1 MSEKPNQLA
10 EEPLKNILGRTAGKL
25 EKKFGIKTP
34 LELLYFFPRR
44 YHELGELTAFS
55 GLILG
60 EEQSVIAQIADS
72 SRRRTRG
79 GKWMLSL
86 QLSDGENL
94 MDAVFWAKSQH
105 LISWMSSQLQVGQT
119 KLFSGRPSLYRGR
132 LQLSHPSYQEVDD
145 ENLDAASNQAAKVQ
159 AQRPEPIYPA
169 KAGLPTW
176 TTQKAIAVVLELL
189 KSQPLTDPLPAN
201 IRNEQGLLE
210 LNVALEQIHRPQT
223 RGHFEQARDRFR
235 YEEAF
240 VLQTA
245 LAQRRQELAEDAPIL
260 KPVPGGYSERV
271 SSSLPFSLT
280 DSQQRALADIGKRIA
295 SPRPM
300 NVLLQGDVGS
310 GKTVVSLLAMLR
322 AIDGGRQGIFMA
334 PTEVLVHQHF
344 STLVSLLGKYA
355 QSGGFTLRGGEGV
368 PIYRLTSSMP
378 AAEKRRTL
386 DALKTGQP
394 ALIVGTHALLSKR
407 VILTSPGVVVID
419 EQHKFGVR
427 QRDRLRQAESGT
439 PHLLV
444 MTATPIPRS
453 VAMTSFGD
461 LDFMTLQGMPPGRA
475 KVETFRVDTT
485 NRAWTARTWQRAAEE
500 IKAGHRVFVVC
511 PAINPGT
518 QSEEGTTLIEN
529 EAAAETTA
537 AAGKEPLANVWDT
550 VNKLRTLPV
559 LDGIEIG
566 MLHGQMGA
574 EEKDRAMADFTSGKT
589 PILVSTTVIEV
600 GVDVPQATMM
610 VIMDAD
616 RFGLAQLHQLR
627 GRIGRGKFGGV
638 CLVWSKEQPDTLA
651 SSRLDAFTKTTDGF
665 KLASIDLQLRESG
678 NILGDS
684 QSGRASSLKILDL
697 LADEEVISQ
706 ARKDAKQLVEADPQL
721 KQHQGLQQAISKRI
735 SEEEQEFLERG

>member
-1 MSEKPNQLA
+1 MSEQETPAA
-10 EEPLKNILGRTAGKL
+10 EEPLKKVLGRVAGKL
-25 EKKFGIKTP
+25 EKKFGLQTT
-34 LELLYFFPRR
+34 LDLLYFFPRR
-44 YHELGELTAFS
+44 YHELGELTSFS
-55 GLILG
+55 QLTLG

-105 LISWMSSQLQVGQT
+105 LINWMSTQMQVGQT

-132 LQLSHPSYQEVDD
+132 LQLSHPSYQEVSD
-145 ENLDAASNQAAKVQ
+145 ENLDVTSNQAAKAQ

-169 KAGLPTW
+169 KVGLPTW
-176 TTQKAIAVVLELL
+176 TTQKAIAVVLDQL
-189 KSQPLTDPLPAN
+189 KFRPLPDPLPTE
-201 IRNEQGLLE
+201 IRKEQGLLE
-210 LNVALEQIHRPQT
+210 INTALEQIHRPQT
-223 RGHFEQARDRFR
+223 RADYQAARSRFR

-240 VLQTA
+240 VLQAA
-245 LAQRRQELAEDAPIL
+245 LAERRQELAEDAPVL
-260 KPVPGGYSERV
+260 KELPGGFTERV
-271 SSSLPFSLT
+271 AASLPFALT
-280 DSQQRALADIGKRIA
+280 DFQQQALADIGERLQ

-300 NVLLQGDVGS
+300 NLLLQGDVGS

-322 AIDGGRQGIFMA
+322 AVDGGRQGIFMA

-344 STLVSLLGKYA
+344 STLTGLLGEYA
-355 QSGGFTLRGGEGV
+355 QPGGFTLRGTEGV

-378 AAEKRRTL
+378 TAEKNRTL

-394 ALIVGTHALLSKR
+394 ALIVGTHALLSQR
-407 VILTSPGVVVID
+407 VMLTSPGVVVID

-461 LDFMTLQGMPPGRA
+461 LDLLTLKGMPPGRT
-475 KVETFRVDTT
+475 KVETFRVDTA
-485 NRAWTARTWQRAAEE
+485 NRTWTARTWQRAAEE
-500 IKAGHRVFVVC
+500 IAAGHRVFVVC
-511 PAINPGT
+511 PAINPGST
-518 QSEEGTTLIEN
+518 SADGAEGEEGED
-529 EAAAETTA
+529 AR
-537 AAGKEPLANVWDT
+537 EPIANVSDT
-550 VNKLRTLPV
+550 VSQLRSLPA
-559 LDGIEIG
+559 LKGIEIG
-566 MLHGQMGA
+566 ILHGQMSA
-574 EEKDRAMADFTSGKT
+574 EEKDQAMADFTAGRT
-589 PILVSTTVIEV
+589 PLLVATTVIEV
-600 GVDVPQATMM
+600 GVDVPEATMM
-610 VIMDAD
+610 VILDAD

-638 CLVWSKEQPDTLA
+638 CLVWSRVQPDTLA
-651 SSRLDAFTKTTDGF
+651 SRRLDAFTKTTDGF
-665 KLASIDLQLRESG
+665 ELAAFDLQLRESG
-678 NILGDS
+678 DILGDS

-706 ARKDAKQLVEADPQL
+706 ARKDAKHLVAGDPHLQ
-721 KQHQGLQQAISKRI
+721 QHQVLQQAIARRV

>member
-1 MSEKPNQLA
+1 MSNKSNSLA
-10 EEPLKNILGRTAGKL
+10 GASLKNILGRAAGKL

-86 QLSDGENL
+86 QLSDGETL

-105 LISWMSSQLQVGQT
+105 LINWMSSQLQVGQT

-132 LQLSHPSYQEVDD
+132 LQLSHPSYQEVED

-189 KSQPLTDPLPAN
+189 KSQPLDDPLPAD
-201 IRNEQGLLE
+201 IRVEQGLLE
-210 LNVALEQIHRPQT
+210 LNTALEQIHRPQT
-223 RGHFEQARDRFR
+223 RGHYEAARNRFR

-240 VLQTA
+240 VLQAA
-245 LAQRRQELAEDAPIL
+245 LAERRQELAEDAPIL
-260 KPVPGGYSERV
+260 EEVSEGFTEKV
-271 SSSLPFSLT
+271 ASTLPFALT
-280 DSQQRALADIGKRIA
+280 DSQQQALADIGQRIA
-295 SPRPM
+295 SARPM

-322 AIDGGRQGIFMA
+322 AVDGGRQGVFMA
-334 PTEVLVHQHF
+334 PTEVLVQQHF
-344 STLVSLLGKYA
+344 STLINLLGQYA
-355 QSGGFTLRGGEGV
+355 QPGGFTLRGGEGV

-378 AAEKRRTL
+378 TAEKRRTL

-444 MTATPIPRS
+444 MTATPMPRS

-475 KVETFRVDTT
+475 KVATFRV
-485 NRAWTARTWQRAAEE
+485 NRSWTARTWQRAAEE

-511 PAINPGT
+511 PAIKPGT
-518 QSEEGTTLIEN
+518 QSEEGATLLEDEDAAESI
-529 EAAAETTA
+529 AAAA
-537 AAGKEPLANVWDT
+537 KEPLANVYDT
-550 VNKLRTLPV
+550 VNQLRTLPV

-566 MLHGQMGA
+566 MLHGQMDA

-589 PILVSTTVIEV
+589 PLLVSTTVIEV

-610 VIMDAD
+610 VILDAD

-638 CLVWSKEQPDTLA
+638 CLVWSGAQPDTLA
-651 SSRLDAFTKTTDGF
+651 SNRLDAFTKTTDGF
-665 KLASIDLQLRESG
+665 ELAAIDLQLRESG

-697 LADEEVISQ
+697 LADEKVISQ
-706 ARKDAKQLVEADPQL
+706 ARKDAKRLVEADPQL
-721 KQHQGLQQAISKRI
+721 QQHQVLQQAISRRV

>member
-1 MSEKPNQLA
+1 MSEQETPAA
-10 EEPLKNILGRTAGKL
+10 EEPLKKVLGRVAGKL
-25 EKKFGIKTP
+25 EKKFGLQTT
-34 LELLYFFPRR
+34 LDLLYFFPRR
-44 YHELGELTAFS
+44 YHELGELTSFS
-55 GLILG
+55 QLTLG

-105 LISWMSSQLQVGQT
+105 LINWMSTQMQVGQT

-132 LQLSHPSYQEVDD
+132 LQLSHPSYQEVSD
-145 ENLDAASNQAAKVQ
+145 ENLDVTSNQAAKVQ

-169 KAGLPTW
+169 KVGLPTW
-176 TTQKAIAVVLELL
+176 TTQKAIAVVLDQL
-189 KSQPLTDPLPAN
+189 KFRPLPDPLPAE
-201 IRNEQGLLE
+201 IRKEQGLLE
-210 LNVALEQIHRPQT
+210 INTALEQIHRPQT
-223 RGHFEQARDRFR
+223 RADYQAARSRFR

-240 VLQTA
+240 VLQAA
-245 LAQRRQELAEDAPIL
+245 LAERRQELAEDAPVL
-260 KPVPGGYSERV
+260 KELPGGFTERV
-271 SSSLPFSLT
+271 AASLPFALT
-280 DSQQRALADIGKRIA
+280 DFQQQALADIGERLQ

-300 NVLLQGDVGS
+300 NLLLQGDVGS
-310 GKTVVSLLAMLR
+310 GKTVVSLLVMLR
-322 AIDGGRQGIFMA
+322 AVDGGRQGIFMA

-344 STLVSLLGKYA
+344 STLTGLLGEYA
-355 QSGGFTLRGGEGV
+355 QPGGFTLRGTEGV

-378 AAEKRRTL
+378 TAEKNRTL

-394 ALIVGTHALLSKR
+394 ALIVGTHALLSQR
-407 VILTSPGVVVID
+407 VMLTSPGVVVID

-461 LDFMTLQGMPPGRA
+461 LDLLTLKGMPPGRT
-475 KVETFRVDTT
+475 KVETFRVDTA
-485 NRAWTARTWQRAAEE
+485 NRTWTARTWQRAAEE
-500 IKAGHRVFVVC
+500 IAAGHRVFVVC
-511 PAINPGT
+511 PAINPGST
-518 QSEEGTTLIEN
+518 SADGAEGEEGED
-529 EAAAETTA
+529 AR
-537 AAGKEPLANVWDT
+537 EPIANVSDT
-550 VNKLRTLPV
+550 VSQLRSLPA
-559 LDGIEIG
+559 LKGIEIG
-566 MLHGQMGA
+566 ILHGQMSA
-574 EEKDRAMADFTSGKT
+574 EEKDQAMADFTAGRT
-589 PILVSTTVIEV
+589 PLLVATTVIEV
-600 GVDVPQATMM
+600 GVDVPEATMM
-610 VIMDAD
+610 VILDAD

-638 CLVWSKEQPDTLA
+638 CLVWSRVQPDTLA
-651 SSRLDAFTKTTDGF
+651 SRRLDAFTKTTDGF
-665 KLASIDLQLRESG
+665 ELAAFDLQLRESG
-678 NILGDS
+678 DILGDS

-706 ARKDAKQLVEADPQL
+706 ARKDAKHLVAGDPHLQ
-721 KQHQGLQQAISKRI
+721 QHQVLQQAIARRV

>member
-1 MSEKPNQLA
+1 MSEQETPVA
-10 EEPLKNILGRTAGKL
+10 EEPLKKVLGRVAGKL
-25 EKKFGIKTP
+25 EKKFGLQTT
-34 LELLYFFPRR
+34 LDLLYFFPRR
-44 YHELGELTAFS
+44 YHELGELTSFS
-55 GLILG
+55 QLTLG

-105 LISWMSSQLQVGQT
+105 LINWMSTQMQVGQT

-132 LQLSHPSYQEVDD
+132 LQLSHPSYQEVSD
-145 ENLDAASNQAAKVQ
+145 ENLDVTSNQAAKVQ

-169 KAGLPTW
+169 KVGLPTW
-176 TTQKAIAVVLELL
+176 TTQKAIAVVLDQL
-189 KSQPLTDPLPAN
+189 KFRPLPDPLPAE
-201 IRNEQGLLE
+201 IRKEQGLLE
-210 LNVALEQIHRPQT
+210 INTALEQIHHPQT
-223 RGHFEQARDRFR
+223 RADYQAARSRFR

-240 VLQTA
+240 VLQAA
-245 LAQRRQELAEDAPIL
+245 LAERRQELAEDAPVL
-260 KPVPGGYSERV
+260 KELPGGFTERV
-271 SSSLPFSLT
+271 AASLPFALT
-280 DSQQRALADIGKRIA
+280 DFQQQALADIGERLQ

-300 NVLLQGDVGS
+300 NLLLQGDVGS

-322 AIDGGRQGIFMA
+322 AVDGGRQGIFMA

-344 STLVSLLGKYA
+344 STLTGLLGEYA
-355 QSGGFTLRGGEGV
+355 QPGGFTLRGTEGV

-378 AAEKRRTL
+378 TAEKNRTL

-394 ALIVGTHALLSKR
+394 ALIVGTHALLSQR
-407 VILTSPGVVVID
+407 VMLTSPGVVVID

-461 LDFMTLQGMPPGRA
+461 LDLLTLKGMPPGRT
-475 KVETFRVDTT
+475 KVETFRVDTA
-485 NRAWTARTWQRAAEE
+485 NRTWTARTWQRAAEE
-500 IKAGHRVFVVC
+500 IAAGHRVFVVC
-511 PAINPGT
+511 PAINPGST
-518 QSEEGTTLIEN
+518 SADGAEGEEGED
-529 EAAAETTA
+529 AR
-537 AAGKEPLANVWDT
+537 EPIANVSDT
-550 VNKLRTLPV
+550 VSQLRSLPA
-559 LDGIEIG
+559 LKGIEIG
-566 MLHGQMGA
+566 ILYGQMSA
-574 EEKDRAMADFTSGKT
+574 EEKDQAMADFTAGRT
-589 PILVSTTVIEV
+589 PLLVATTVIEV
-600 GVDVPQATMM
+600 GVDVPEATMM
-610 VIMDAD
+610 VILDAD

-638 CLVWSKEQPDTLA
+638 CLVWSRVQPDTLA
-651 SSRLDAFTKTTDGF
+651 SRRLDAFTKTTDGF
-665 KLASIDLQLRESG
+665 ELAAFDLQLRESG
-678 NILGDS
+678 DILGDS

-706 ARKDAKQLVEADPQL
+706 ARKDAKHLVAGDPHLQ
-721 KQHQGLQQAISKRI
+721 QHQVLQQAIARRV

>member
-1 MSEKPNQLA
+1 MSEQETPAA
-10 EEPLKNILGRTAGKL
+10 EEPLKKVLGRVAGKL
-25 EKKFGIKTP
+25 EKKFGLQTT
-34 LELLYFFPRR
+34 LDLLYFFPRR
-44 YHELGELTAFS
+44 YHELGELTSFS
-55 GLILG
+55 QLTLG

-105 LISWMSSQLQVGQT
+105 LINWMSTQMQVGQT
-119 KLFSGRPSLYRGR
+119 ILFSGRPSLYRGR
-132 LQLSHPSYQEVDD
+132 LQLSHPSYQEVSD
-145 ENLDAASNQAAKVQ
+145 ENLDVTSNQAAKVQ

-169 KAGLPTW
+169 KVGLPTW
-176 TTQKAIAVVLELL
+176 TTQKAIAVVLDQL
-189 KSQPLTDPLPAN
+189 KFRPLPDPLPAE
-201 IRNEQGLLE
+201 IRKEQGLLE
-210 LNVALEQIHRPQT
+210 INTALEQIHRPQT
-223 RGHFEQARDRFR
+223 RADYQAARSRFR

-240 VLQTA
+240 VLQAA
-245 LAQRRQELAEDAPIL
+245 LAERRQELAEDAPVL
-260 KPVPGGYSERV
+260 KELPGGFTERV
-271 SSSLPFSLT
+271 AASLPFALT
-280 DSQQRALADIGKRIA
+280 DFQQQALADIGERLQ

-300 NVLLQGDVGS
+300 NLLLQGDVGS

-322 AIDGGRQGIFMA
+322 AVDGGRQGIFMA

-344 STLVSLLGKYA
+344 STLTGLLGEYA
-355 QSGGFTLRGGEGV
+355 QPGGFTLRGTEGV

-378 AAEKRRTL
+378 TAEKNRTL

-394 ALIVGTHALLSKR
+394 ALIVGTHALLSQR
-407 VILTSPGVVVID
+407 VMLTSPGVVVID

-461 LDFMTLQGMPPGRA
+461 LDLLTLKGMPPGRT
-475 KVETFRVDTT
+475 KVETFRVDTA
-485 NRAWTARTWQRAAEE
+485 NRTWTARTWQRAAEE
-500 IKAGHRVFVVC
+500 IAAGHRVFVVC
-511 PAINPGT
+511 PAINPGST
-518 QSEEGTTLIEN
+518 SADGAEGEEGED
-529 EAAAETTA
+529 AR
-537 AAGKEPLANVWDT
+537 EPIANVSDT
-550 VNKLRTLPV
+550 VSQLRSLPA
-559 LDGIEIG
+559 LKGIEIG
-566 MLHGQMGA
+566 ILHGQMSA
-574 EEKDRAMADFTSGKT
+574 EEKDQAMADFTAGRT
-589 PILVSTTVIEV
+589 PLLVATTVIEV
-600 GVDVPQATMM
+600 GVDVPEATMM
-610 VIMDAD
+610 VILDAD

-638 CLVWSKEQPDTLA
+638 CLVWSRVQPDTLA
-651 SSRLDAFTKTTDGF
+651 SRRLDAFTKTTDGF
-665 KLASIDLQLRESG
+665 ELAAFDLQLRESG
-678 NILGDS
+678 DILGDS

-706 ARKDAKQLVEADPQL
+706 ARKDAKHLVAGDPHLQ
-721 KQHQGLQQAISKRI
+721 QHQVLQQAIARRV

>member
-1 MSEKPNQLA
+1 MSEQETPAA
-10 EEPLKNILGRTAGKL
+10 EEPLKKVLGRVAGKL
-25 EKKFGIKTP
+25 EKKFGLQTT
-34 LELLYFFPRR
+34 LDLLYFFPRR
-44 YHELGELTAFS
+44 YHELGELTSFS
-55 GLILG
+55 QLTLG

-105 LISWMSSQLQVGQT
+105 LINWMSTQMQVGQT

-132 LQLSHPSYQEVDD
+132 LQLSHPSYQEVSD
-145 ENLDAASNQAAKVQ
+145 ENLDVTSNQVAQVQ

-169 KAGLPTW
+169 KVGLPTW
-176 TTQKAIAVVLELL
+176 TTQKAIAVVLDQL
-189 KSQPLTDPLPAN
+189 KFRPLPDPLPTE
-201 IRNEQGLLE
+201 IRKEQGLLE
-210 LNVALEQIHRPQT
+210 INTALEQIHRPQT
-223 RGHFEQARDRFR
+223 RADYQAARSRFR

-240 VLQTA
+240 VLQAA
-245 LAQRRQELAEDAPIL
+245 LAERRQELAEDAPVL
-260 KPVPGGYSERV
+260 KELPGGFTERV
-271 SSSLPFSLT
+271 AASLPFALT
-280 DSQQRALADIGKRIA
+280 DFQQQALADIGERLQ

-300 NVLLQGDVGS
+300 NLLLQGDVGS

-322 AIDGGRQGIFMA
+322 AVDGGRQGIFMA

-344 STLVSLLGKYA
+344 STLTGLLGEYA
-355 QSGGFTLRGGEGV
+355 QPGGFTLRGTEGV

-378 AAEKRRTL
+378 TAEKNRTL

-394 ALIVGTHALLSKR
+394 ALIVGTHALLSQR
-407 VILTSPGVVVID
+407 VMLTSPGVVVID

-461 LDFMTLQGMPPGRA
+461 LDLLTLKGMPPGRT
-475 KVETFRVDTT
+475 KVETFRVDTA

-500 IKAGHRVFVVC
+500 IAASRRVFVVC
-511 PAINPGT
+511 PAINPGST
-518 QSEEGTTLIEN
+518 SEDVAGGEEGE
-529 EAAAETTA
+529 EARN
-537 AAGKEPLANVWDT
+537 PLANVSDT
-550 VNKLRTLPV
+550 VGQLRALPA
-559 LDGIEIG
+559 LKGIEIG
-566 MLHGQMGA
+566 VLHGQMSA
-574 EEKDRAMADFTSGKT
+574 EEKDQAMANFTAGRT
-589 PILVSTTVIEV
+589 PLLVATTVIEV
-600 GVDVPQATMM
+600 GVDVPEATMM
-610 VIMDAD
+610 VILDAD

-638 CLVWSKEQPDTLA
+638 CLVWSRAQPDTLA
-651 SSRLDAFTKTTDGF
+651 SRRLDAFTKTTDGF
-665 KLASIDLQLRESG
+665 ELAAFDLQLRESG

-706 ARKDAKQLVEADPQL
+706 ARKDAKHLVAGDPHLQ
-721 KQHQGLQQAISKRI
+721 QHQVLQQVIARRV

>member
-1 MSEKPNQLA
+1 MSDNSNSLA
-10 EEPLKNILGRTAGKL
+10 GESLKNILGRAGGKL

-60 EEQSVIAQIADS
+60 EEQSVIAQISDS

-86 QLSDGENL
+86 QLSDGETF

-105 LISWMSSQLQVGQT
+105 LINWMSSQLQVGQT

-132 LQLSHPSYQEVDD
+132 LQLSHPSYQEVED
-145 ENLDAASNQAAKVQ
+145 ENLDVASNQAAKVQ

-189 KSQPLTDPLPAN
+189 KSQPLDDPLPAD
-201 IRNEQGLLE
+201 IRVEQGLLE
-210 LNVALEQIHRPQT
+210 LNTALEQIHRPQT
-223 RGHFEQARDRFR
+223 RAQFEAARNRFHF
-235 YEEAF
+235 EEAF
-240 VLQTA
+240 VLQAA

-260 KPVPGGYSERV
+260 EEVSGGFTEQVAST
-271 SSSLPFSLT
+271 LPFALT
-280 DSQQRALADIGKRIA
+280 DSQQQALADIGQRIA
-295 SPRPM
+295 SARPM

-334 PTEVLVHQHF
+334 PTEVLVQQHF
-344 STLVSLLGKYA
+344 ATLTNLLGKYA
-355 QSGGFTLRGGEGV
+355 QPGGFTLRGGEGV

-394 ALIVGTHALLSKR
+394 ALIVGTHALLSNR

-453 VAMTSFGD
+453 VAMTSFGGSGFYD
-461 LDFMTLQGMPPGRA
+461 LAGNASGEGKSRDFPGRY
-475 KVETFRVDTT
+475 R
-485 NRAWTARTWQRAAEE
+485 
-500 IKAGHRVFVVC
+500 
-511 PAINPGT
+511 
-518 QSEEGTTLIEN
+518 
-529 EAAAETTA
+529 
-537 AAGKEPLANVWDT
+537 
-550 VNKLRTLPV
+550 
-559 LDGIEIG
+559 
-566 MLHGQMGA
+566 
-574 EEKDRAMADFTSGKT
+574 
-589 PILVSTTVIEV
+589 
-600 GVDVPQATMM
+600 
-610 VIMDAD
+610 
-616 RFGLAQLHQLR
+616 
-627 GRIGRGKFGGV
+627 
-638 CLVWSKEQPDTLA
+638 
-651 SSRLDAFTKTTDGF
+651 
-665 KLASIDLQLRESG
+665 
-678 NILGDS
+678 
-684 QSGRASSLKILDL
+684 
-697 LADEEVISQ
+697 
-706 ARKDAKQLVEADPQL
+706 
-721 KQHQGLQQAISKRI
+721 
-735 SEEEQEFLERG
+735 